1 MRVKDILHDLDVR
14 PSKERGQNFLID
26 DAAIN
31 SIVSF
36 AAPSEDDRVV
46 EIGPGLGAMTR
57 VLSSF
62 PDLTVIEIE
71 EKFCERLSNIYP
83 DIKVICDDVRFV
95 DLGAIGDN
103 LVVFGNL
110 PYSFSTDIVF
120 LLVKHSRSIKRAVIM
135 LQKEF
140 AERLA
145 SDPGGRSYGV
155 LSVHAQLYA
164 DIRLGPIIPGNSFH
178 PPTEIKSRLVEMTF
192 LPEARFKL
200 RDEEWFKKIVKA
212 SFYRR
217 RKKLS
222 NSLKASG
229 LFSVEEINSA
239 LANASIDPGRRAETL
254 SIEEFVTLSDSF
266 YSMKDED

>member
-1 MRVKDILHDLDVR
+1 MRVKDVLQDLGVR

-26 DAAIN
+26 DEAIN
-31 SIVSF
+31 SIVSY
-36 AAPSEDDRVV
+36 AAPAKADKIV

-71 EKFCERLSNIYP
+71 EKFCERLSQTYP
-83 DIKVICDDVRFV
+83 DIKVVCDDVRFV
-95 DLGAIGDN
+95 DLSALGND
-103 LVVFGNL
+103 LVIFGNL

-120 LLVKHSRSIKRAVIM
+120 LLVKHARSIKKAVIM

-164 DIRLGPIIPGNSFH
+164 DIKLGPTIPGNAFH
-178 PPTEIKSRLVEMTF
+178 PPTQIKSRLVEMTF
-192 LPEARFKL
+192 LPECRFAL
-200 RDEEWFKKIVKA
+200 RDEEWFKKVVKA
-212 SFYRR
+212 SFFRR

-229 LFSVEEINSA
+229 LFTPEEINQA
-239 LANASIDPGRRAETL
+239 LDASSIDPGRRAETL

-266 YSMKDED
+266 HQAKC